1 QAIADLRYGSIGL
14 NVWAGL
20 AYALATTTWGAHPG
34 HPRND
39 IQTGTG
45 SVHNSYMFTRPQK
58 SVVRAPF
65 TSKPTPLWVAGHR
78 TIDEV
83 TKRLVDFE
91 ADPGWGHLPGLVAHA
106 LRA

>member
-1 QAIADLRYGSIGL
+1 
-14 NVWAGL
+14 
-20 AYALATTTWGAHPG
+20 
-34 HPRND
+34 
-39 IQTGTG
+39 
-45 SVHNSYMFTRPQK
+45 MFTRPQK

-91 ADPGWGHLPGLVAHA
+91 ADPGWGHVPGLVAHA